1 MNASI
6 FETVLVSRA
15 PSSSL
20 KVDASHAFCF
30 DAVGASLP
38 EPFSRR
44 TRSGASFTV
53 RTAASLEEPS
63 SAGSVTSEMTAP
75 LNERRCLTL
84 PDESID
90 ATSGRLVWTF
100 PDGKYSPVVAD
111 AARLYLI
118 GNARLYGLD
127 ERRQV
132 TPRKL
137 SAVTALGVL
146 RRAGFKHVRVIG
158 TRPLALRLGKGHKRS
173 RRNVCHIALFG
184 AEVNVRRGAAVLRKV
199 CR

>member
-1 MNASI
+1 M
-6 FETVLVSRA
+6 
-15 PSSSL
+15 
-20 KVDASHAFCF
+20 
-30 DAVGASLP
+30 
-38 EPFSRR
+38 
-44 TRSGASFTV
+44 
-53 RTAASLEEPS
+53 
-63 SAGSVTSEMTAP
+63 
-75 LNERRCLTL
+75 
-84 PDESID
+84 
-90 ATSGRLVWTF
+90 WTF

-184 AEVNVRRGAAVLRKV
+184 AEVNVKRGAVALSEACGRVKPR
-199 CR
+199 